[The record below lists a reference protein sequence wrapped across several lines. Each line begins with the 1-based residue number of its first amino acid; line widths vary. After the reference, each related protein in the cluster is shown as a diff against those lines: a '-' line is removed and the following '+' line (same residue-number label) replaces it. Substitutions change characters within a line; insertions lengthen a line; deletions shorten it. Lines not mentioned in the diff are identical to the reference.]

1 MDQAYTMVEEAANVL
16 SDWRLKRA
24 AQEKAAESKQ
34 SDENVEIRRQQ
45 RLLEYERQE
54 FLRNKKFEEK
64 RLEREKHIF
73 DMEWKMLEDGWR
85 KLAAER
91 EQLSLIHI

>member
-45 RLLEYERQE
+45 RLLEYE
-54 FLRNKKFEEK
+54 
-64 RLEREKHIF
+64 
-73 DMEWKMLEDGWR
+73 
-85 KLAAER
+85 
-91 EQLSLIHI
+91 